1 MGEECSFWLTP
12 AAQSS
17 YLVRFLKSSA
27 DIDIRCLIYRMR
39 SEVRPRHQSAVSQ
52 DGCFC
57 GFGLIDFSSGLG
69 LDLGLDLRL
78 GFAMGTF
85 GVMGAD
91 ASACAT
97 SSSIGQ
103 GVARF
108 MRSNIV

>member
-57 GFGLIDFSSGLG
+57 GFGLVDSFSGLG
-69 LDLGLDLRL
+69 LCLGLGL

-85 GVMGAD
+85 GVWAQTLLLVPPPLQL
-91 ASACAT
+91 AKAL
-97 SSSIGQ
+97 Q
-103 GVARF
+103 GL
-108 MRSNIV
+108 

>member
-69 LDLGLDLRL
+69 LDLGLDLGL
-78 GFAMGTF
+78 GFARERL
-85 GVMGAD
+85 A
-91 ASACAT
+91 
-97 SSSIGQ
+97 
-103 GVARF
+103 
-108 MRSNIV
+108 

>member
-1 MGEECSFWLTP
+1 
-12 AAQSS
+12 
-17 YLVRFLKSSA
+17 
-27 DIDIRCLIYRMR
+27 MR

-57 GFGLIDFSSGLG
+57 GFGLVDFTSGLG
-69 LDLGLDLRL
+69 LGLGL
-78 GFAMGTF
+78 GFAIGTF